1 MNKSV
6 IIVAA
11 GSGLRMGSPIP
22 KQFLLLNGIP
32 VLMHTISRF
41 HFPHSPNTA
50 EVQRGMIIL
59 TCVGEKAGFSAGVIV
74 KQGEEEA
81 SFVLLGRLPVTS
93 EYRQIPISLINRIE
107 GETIHLN
114 VTCAGYPKKRCV
126 RD

>member
-1 MNKSV
+1 MNDETQNKV
-6 IIVAA
+6 MV
-11 GSGLRMGSPIP
+11 
-22 KQFLLLNGIP
+22 NG
-32 VLMHTISRF
+32 RF

-50 EVQRGMIIL
+50 EVQRGMTIL
-59 TCVGEKAGFSAGVIV
+59 TCAGEKAGFSAGVIV

-114 VTCAGYPKKRCV
+114 VTCAEILKLPLHQP
-126 RD
+126 D